1 MNSNVDVGSKFF
13 KGRTALL
20 AAAENGH
27 IEIVKALLKAGAE
40 VNMISLCG
48 KSVLTASGVGER
60 TDAVDG
66 EEGSHDK
73 TSLQQAATGKHL
85 EVLERPVRVEAHADA
100 CDTSSGRTALQ
111 AAVEGG
117 HMDAV
122 AQLVKAGAK
131 RTG

>member
-1 MNSNVDVGSKFF
+1 
-13 KGRTALL
+13 
-20 AAAENGH
+20 
-27 IEIVKALLKAGAE
+27 
-40 VNMISLCG
+40 
-48 KSVLTASGVGER
+48 
-60 TDAVDG
+60 
-66 EEGSHDK
+66 
-73 TSLQQAATGKHL
+73 
-85 EVLERPVRVEAHADA
+85 VEAHADA